1 MRRILE
7 HYFKY
12 YGGISL
18 RELPDKIGEEDRLVV
33 RSLVSWMNDGSHSSF
48 EDLCF
53 ASAQGASVTQ
63 YLDAF
68 RTIFEKTGHMAH
80 YNMMMGE
87 EYQ

>member
-1 MRRILE
+1 
-7 HYFKY
+7 
-12 YGGISL
+12 
-18 RELPDKIGEEDRLVV
+18 
-33 RSLVSWMNDGSHSSF
+33 MNDGSHSSF
-48 EDLCF
+48 EDLCC